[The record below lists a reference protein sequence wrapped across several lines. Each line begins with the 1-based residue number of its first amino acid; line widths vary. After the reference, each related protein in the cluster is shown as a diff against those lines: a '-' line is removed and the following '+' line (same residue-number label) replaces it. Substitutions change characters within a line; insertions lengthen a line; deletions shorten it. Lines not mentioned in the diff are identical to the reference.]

1 MDTTCNHALYAMTD
15 VFNEF
20 FLQLAPILLPDV
32 LAQFRSVL
40 LPFLMKT
47 RYLALLCYLKSFAM
61 PPNCVAL
68 LDHHYVYMP

>member
-40 LPFLMKT
+40 LPFLMKK
-47 RYLALLCYLKSFAM
+47 RYLALLCYLKSFVM

-68 LDHHYVYMP
+68 LDHHFVYMP